1 MTTALSWDGLTVTTG
16 AAGGRRNILDR
27 LSGSVGAGQ
36 LLAVMGPTG
45 SGKTTFLNSVAHRL
59 DADLEYSGKV
69 RFGGQAWTK
78 DRKSQLGFVEQDD
91 IVIDVLTVRQSL
103 RFVAELRLPHAMPL
117 AARVHKID
125 AVVRRLRLQKCL
137 DSKVSDISGGER
149 KRLCIAQELIVEPQ
163 LILLDEPTSGL
174 DSTTAKLVVEYLE
187 ELAGARD
194 HSTGGGGGVQ
204 ASPPLTIVATIH
216 QPSSQIFH
224 MFDNLLLLADGKTV
238 FRGASKRAAPYFG
251 DKLGFPCPM
260 NYNPADHFM
269 DLVVLGKLEDPRV
282 RRTLEE
288 DFTTGAK
295 PCAGA
300 TEAAAAA
307 AAAAIIASGGGG
319 GGGEGWSGDNINYS
333 GGWTRYARPWRTQVW
348 ILSRRMWL
356 VEQNAQF
363 TVQNVIL
370 YLGLAVICAV
380 LWVRIGFEESDIFK
394 RSSLCFWLTGTW
406 TFFPLFNALFLFGMD
421 RTLVGKELSINS
433 YRLSAY
439 YVAKSLVSLPA
450 FFIWA
455 WVYHIIVHFVTGLN
469 DSFLSY
475 LCLYLSLMLNIL
487 ACQGIGLLI
496 SAGISQEYILT
507 SCILCVTAMFSYGGF
522 FVPVASMDPLYRW
535 VVYIDPINYAFR
547 LVTGVVFGPNLS
559 PLDFNCAGANDT
571 VYPASCGGAAN
582 AGRRLITGER
592 VLEEIGTG
600 DMQMWVAA
608 LALVAFAVVTRSAAY
623 LMLRWKWVIQ
633 VQQKEMV
640 EVAERDTPSRPARVA
655 AMTGQ
660 KSGVDEAGIAEV
672 EL

>member
-1 MTTALSWDGLTVTTG
+1 MTTSPPLSWDRLTVT
-16 AAGGRRNILDR
+16 AASAGGRKTILDR
-27 LSGSVGAGQ
+27 LSGFVGAGQ

-59 DADLEYSGKV
+59 DADLAYRGKV
-69 RFGGQAWTK
+69 RFSGQTWTK
-78 DRKSQLGFVEQDD
+78 DRQSQLGFVEQDD

-103 RFVAELRLPHAMPL
+103 RFAAELRLPHAMPL
-117 AARVHKID
+117 AARLRKID

-137 DSKVSDISGGER
+137 DSKVADISGGER

-187 ELAGARD
+187 ELAG
-194 HSTGGGGGVQ
+194 V
-204 ASPPLTIVATIH
+204 SPPLTIIATIH

-224 MFDNLLLLADGKTV
+224 MFDNLLLLAEGKTV
-238 FRGASKRAAPYFG
+238 FRGPSKGAASYFG
-251 DKLGFPCPM
+251 DKLGFPCPV

-269 DLVVLGKLEDPRV
+269 DLVVLGKLADPRV
-282 RRTLEE
+282 RRVLEE
-288 DFTTGAK
+288 DFTTRVKLGK
-295 PCAGA
+295 L
-300 TEAAAAA
+300 AAAPAAA
-307 AAAAIIASGGGG
+307 AAAAITIAGGGDDTR
-319 GGGEGWSGDNINYS
+319 GWA
-333 GGWTRYARPWRTQVW
+333 RYARPWRTQVW

-370 YLGLAVICAV
+370 YLGLAVMCAV
-380 LWVRIGFEESDIFK
+380 LWVRIGFEEGDIFM

-421 RTLVGKELSINS
+421 KTLVGKELSINS

-439 YVAKSLVSLPA
+439 YVAKTMVSLPA

-455 WVYHIIVHFVTGLN
+455 WVYHVIVHFVTGLN

-496 SAGISQEYILT
+496 SAGVSQEYILT

-522 FVPVASMDPLYRW
+522 FVPVNSMDPLYRW
-535 VVYIDPINYAFR
+535 VVYIDPINYSFR
-547 LVTGVVFGPNLS
+547 LVTGVVFNLP
-559 PLDFNCAGANDT
+559 PLNFNCASANDT
-571 VYPASCGGAAN
+571 VYPASCSPGS
-582 AGRRLITGER
+582 RLITGEK
-592 VLEEIGTG
+592 VLEEIGTV
-600 DMQMWVAA
+600 DMPLWAPA
-608 LALVAFAVVTRSAAY
+608 LALVAFAVVTRLAAY
-623 LMLRWKWVIQ
+623 LVLRWKWVIQ
-633 VQQKEMV
+633 VQRKEMV
-640 EVAERDTPSRPARVA
+640 EVAESDTPSQPLRVEAA
-655 AMTGQ
+655 AMGQ
-660 KSGVDEAGIAEV
+660 KCGHTEAGMVEV
-672 EL
+672 NVL